1 MNASLNTA
9 LSGLMANAAK
19 LGVSAS
25 NVANAQTPGYKAQ
38 VAEMEWV
45 AGGGVKA
52 KVTESQAPSTTIYA
66 PEASGAD
73 ENGMASLP
81 NVSFE
86 EEAVNQKMAEI
97 GYTANAQVVKTLEA
111 MDKSL
116 FDIKV

>member
-1 MNASLNTA
+1 MNATLNTA

-19 LGVSAS
+19 LGVSAT
-25 NVANAQTPGYKAQ
+25 NVANAQTADYKAQ
-38 VAEMEWV
+38 VADMESV
-45 AGGGVKA
+45 AGGGVKVNVKEA
-52 KVTESQAPSTTIYA
+52 QTPSFSVYA
-66 PEASGAD
+66 PESTGAD
-73 ENGMASLP
+73 ANGMVSLP

-97 GYTANAQVVKTLEA
+97 GYTANAQVIKTVEA